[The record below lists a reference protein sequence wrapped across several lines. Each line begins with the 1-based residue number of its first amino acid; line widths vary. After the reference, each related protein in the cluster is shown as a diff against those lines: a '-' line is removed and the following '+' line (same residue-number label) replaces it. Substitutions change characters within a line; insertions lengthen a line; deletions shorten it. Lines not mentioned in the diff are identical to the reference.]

1 MSLDKQ
7 TLHKLAHLARLEVK
21 PEEEA
26 NMLKDLSQMLSF
38 VEKLREVDTTGVEPL
53 TSMTHEVNQLR
64 EDEAANMLP
73 REKALQNAP
82 RHDGTYFRVP
92 KVID

>member
-26 NMLKDLSQMLSF
+26 GMVKDLSQMLSF
-38 VEKLREVDTTGVEPL
+38 VEKLREVDTAGVEPL

-64 EDEAANMLP
+64 EDEPAHMLP
-73 REKALQNAP
+73 REKGLQHAP

-92 KVID
+92 KVIE

>member
-21 PEEEA
+21 PEDETG
-26 NMLKDLSQMLSF
+26 MLKDLSRMLSF

-53 TSMTHEVNQLR
+53 TSMTSEINQLR
-64 EDEAANMLP
+64 EDEVANMLP
-73 REKALQNAP
+73 REKGLRHAP
-82 RHDGTYFRVP
+82 RHDDTYFRVP